1 MALSDIINTDL
12 LLQPYNWI
20 IVVLM
25 LALAVFVLHAI
36 ADPGGAAAVV

>member
-36 ADPGGAAAVV
+36 ADPSDVI